1 MQVQIFGKKDCGR
14 CMVAKSRIEY
24 IIKKTSTEDKVHLS
38 FLDVE
43 TPEGLA
49 ESMFLDVADI
59 PTTVIKHNEQEIARW
74 DGKPPLTAEFKALI
88 DKIVGS
94 S

>member
-1 MQVQIFGKKDCGR
+1 MQVQIFGKKACGR

-24 IIKKTSTEDKVHLS
+24 IIKKTSTQDKVHLS

-43 TPEGLA
+43 TPEGLS
-49 ESMFLDVADI
+49 ESMFLGVADI
-59 PTTVIKHNEQEIARW
+59 PTTIIKHNEREIARW
-74 DGKPPLTAEFKALI
+74 DGRPPLTAELKTLI

-94 S
+94 T